1 MSDYEVRA
9 AVAGQGRDRT
19 RALRLAALEVRDGR
33 DDTALDGFALDVEV
47 WRRRRPADGASR
59 IEILLGCGGPSDGV
73 NIDEYGR
80 VTYWSTDT
88 PGSERVEVELPD
100 DLAEHWVTHFGW
112 LAGTRMAVA

>member
-33 DDTALDGFALDVEV
+33 DDTALDSFALDVEV
-47 WRRRRPADGASR
+47 WRRADGASR
-59 IEILLGCGGPSDGV
+59 IEILLSCGGPSDGV

-88 PGSERVEVELPD
+88 PSGRVEVELPD
-100 DLAEHWVTHFGW
+100 GLAEHWIIHFGW
-112 LAGTRMAVA
+112 LADVDMVAAI

>member
-19 RALRLAALEVRDGR
+19 RELRLAALEVRDGR
-33 DDTALDGFALDVEV
+33 DDTALDAFALSVEV
-47 WRRRRPADGASR
+47 WWRADGASR
-59 IEILLGCGGPSDGV
+59 VEILLGCGGPSDGV
-73 NIDEYGR
+73 NIDEYDR

>member
-47 WRRRRPADGASR
+47 WRRADGASR
-59 IEILLGCGGPSDGV
+59 VEVLLGCGGPSDGV

-80 VTYWSTDT
+80 VSYWSTDT
-88 PGSERVEVELPD
+88 PGFERVEVELPD
-100 DLAEHWVTHFGW
+100 GLAEHWIIHFGW
-112 LAGTRMAVA
+112 LADVDMVAAI